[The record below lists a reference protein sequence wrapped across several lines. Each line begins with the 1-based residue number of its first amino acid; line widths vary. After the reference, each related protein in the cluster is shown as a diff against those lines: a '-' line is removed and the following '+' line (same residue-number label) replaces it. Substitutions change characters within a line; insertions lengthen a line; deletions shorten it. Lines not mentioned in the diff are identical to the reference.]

1 MEAKMDSF
9 PDRCTKAKV
18 AFECD
23 EERNRLE
30 VLSTK
35 SRSEELA
42 SARIRSGKSTDSATE
57 VVLE

>member
-1 MEAKMDSF
+1 MEAKMNSF

-42 SARIRSGKSTDSATE
+42 PA
-57 VVLE
+57 